1 MATLNL
7 RVEFGERGALGPGKA
22 RLLELIAE
30 HGSIAAAGRAMGMS
44 YRRAW
49 DLVDELNSCFG
60 KPVITTQMGGQHGGG
75 AALTPLGQI
84 RDRAFPRHRGPRRQ
98 GGRRPSQGPAVG
110 HEAQGRLNA
119 PARLQ

>member
-49 DLVDELNSCFG
+49 DLVDELNRCFG
-60 KPVITTQMGGQHGGG
+60 KPVITTQMGGQRGGG
-75 AALTPLGQI
+75 AVLTPLGQTVVEHF
-84 RDRAFPRHRGPRRQ
+84 RAIEGD
-98 GGRRPSQGPAVG
+98 AAKAAAG
-110 HEAQGRLNA
+110 HLKA
-119 PARLQ
+119 LQSALKRKAG

>member
-1 MATLNL
+1 M
-7 RVEFGERGALGPGKA
+7 EFGERGALGPGKA

-60 KPVITTQMGGQHGGG
+60 DHHPDGSAWRG
-75 AALTPLGQI
+75 APARTPLGQTVI
-84 RDRAFPRHRGPRRQ
+84 EHFRAIEGHAAKAAACLIHSCS
-98 GGRRPSQGPAVG
+98 RP
-110 HEAQGRLNA
+110 
-119 PARLQ
+119 